1 MSAIPSGTVDSRDSL
16 TIDEWFENLITTGKR
31 VPATSSAI
39 DISKRP
45 DYFDEERYKRA
56 QKLCQKYYTNISMA
70 SSTGLILLLQ
80 IESITR
86 PLVSTGKSRTIPDL
100 YDRYTATVK
109 YMRKIYETDF
119 VDPTSEG
126 WRYLNVVR
134 KMHERIHA
142 SMNQSASKT
151 NSNSSV
157 WVNQYDM
164 ALTQFAFIGL
174 FVLQP
179 TKCAAYYIKK
189 EDLLNVVY
197 YWRIISYYF
206 GIEER
211 FNLFVHHDNLSK
223 QTQLL
228 ERVFRHQNE
237 ELLVSPRNEIGLKM
251 AKGFMLAF
259 EDFVDDCSFNI
270 LDHWWHPFVS
280 LSGEKRLQ
288 PYTWSDRYK
297 LVFFLLYYKIIF
309 RSETLL
315 GVINHF
321 YKQKFDKFCANGD
334 KIKSK
339 LRKKYNDYFCE

>member
-1 MSAIPSGTVDSRDSL
+1 MSRNLQDPTETTDETLTENWFSSL
-16 TIDEWFENLITTGKR
+16 VTLGKQ

-39 DISKRP
+39 DISKKP

-56 QKLCQKYYTNISMA
+56 QQTCQKYYTNISMS

-86 PLVSTGKSRTIPDL
+86 PLARTGKSKTVSDL
-100 YDRYTATVK
+100 YDRYTATAK

-119 VDPTSEG
+119 VDPSSEG
-126 WRYLNVVR
+126 WRYLIMVR
-134 KMHERIHA
+134 KMHERIHTL
-142 SMNQSASKT
+142 MNKDTDKT
-151 NSNSSV
+151 PDANV

-174 FVLQP
+174 FFLQP
-179 TKCAAYYIKK
+179 KKCAAYYIKQ
-189 EDLLNVVY
+189 EEMMDIVY

-211 FNLFVHHDNLSK
+211 FNLFVHHDDTTK
-223 QTQLL
+223 QTKLL
-228 ERVFRHQNE
+228 ERLLRHQNE
-237 ELLVSPRNEIGLKM
+237 ELLAEPRNEVGLKM
-251 AKGFMLAF
+251 SKGFMLAF

-270 LDHWWHPFVS
+270 LDHWWYPFIS
-280 LSGEKRLQ
+280 LSGEKELQ

-297 LVFFLLYYKIIF
+297 LVFFLLYYKVLFKSEFLLQIIN
-309 RSETLL
+309 R
-315 GVINHF
+315 F
-321 YKQKFDKFCANGD
+321 YKKKFDKFCADGD

-339 LRKKYNDYFCE
+339 LSKKYENYLCE